1 MYKREY
7 LRNEKRHI
15 PREKSVNYCMLLLL
29 SMMNFDTLSQSLLQ
43 GKCMLVVVD
52 TGCETYLYNLQSVI
66 ITILAV
72 VAVIILCVGKH
83 VSLLCIAVM

>member
-1 MYKREY
+1 
-7 LRNEKRHI
+7 
-15 PREKSVNYCMLLLL
+15 
-29 SMMNFDTLSQSLLQ
+29 
-43 GKCMLVVVD
+43 MLVVVD

-83 VSLLCIAVM
+83 VSLLCIAVMWSETLVLLQDRS